1 VNLNEYRVT
10 AVGGKV
16 DACLEPGI
24 ECVGDFKARLHEIK
38 ATSLSAV
45 VVGKAMI
52 EPSKHQI
59 AIRISTTASGVWP
72 SGSLWMH

>member
-1 VNLNEYRVT
+1 VNLSEYRLT

-16 DACLEPGI
+16 DACI
-24 ECVGDFKARLHEIK
+24 ECVGDFKACVHEIK

-45 VVGKAMI
+45 VVGSAMI

-59 AIRISTTASGVWP
+59 AIRISTTASGV
-72 SGSLWMH
+72 